1 MKTKKFSNKVV
12 SVLCT
17 FALVVAL
24 VFIRGDVPVVMAAEG
39 DIAWNQLSTVFPD
52 ADVCQEIKDR
62 LISAGLVEGA
72 VVTQANLNNI
82 TNLSVDKTSGT
93 INLQGVERLQGLETL
108 SLDGDIQ
115 SLAPL
120 NNLTKIN
127 YLSLDDVDN
136 EISFSQMSNVS
147 SITSIYFYNCYGI
160 KSLDGLENNV
170 GMKSVQVISCDD
182 LTDISACSAY
192 ISLTYASFYSSS
204 ALEDISPLAGIQ
216 TMDTVNI
223 GNTSVA
229 DISALRGKTGIKKL
243 NMQSSS
249 AFGENADTTCQVL
262 NTLTGV
268 DDLCLRGSDIDDTM
282 FVQICN
288 MTNLGLLD
296 LLGNNITDL
305 TPVRNLVNLTVLDIG
320 DNGISDFTPLASLPN
335 LSGYTCCNV
344 GDKAQYIV
352 ASGPSRTIANP
363 FKAMDGS
370 VVIPDPSSE
379 FTYNATDNTITFIG
393 DRWQYSNKVATVQM
407 NYNGRTFDMALYIR
421 YADVVDP
428 ITITTQPEPV
438 SVIEDEKILLSVEA
452 ESFDDNFRYQWYKDG
467 ARLNGEVEASL
478 TIDKAE
484 LEDSGLYKCV
494 VSNATAS
501 AVSNEVKVEV
511 NEEGATTEEPTTEE
525 PTTQE
530 PTTQE
535 PTTEEPTTQEPT
547 TEEPT
552 TQTTEAP
559 GTSSTTSVAPE
570 DNTTAAPSTTEAVN
584 TDSSV
589 TTGDTANPITA
600 VMVLLLAVMGM
611 ILVLKAHSYKKQ

>member
-1 MKTKKFSNKVV
+1 M
-12 SVLCT
+12 
-17 FALVVAL
+17 
-24 VFIRGDVPVVMAAEG
+24 
-39 DIAWNQLSTVFPD
+39 
-52 ADVCQEIKDR
+52 
-62 LISAGLVEGA
+62 
-72 VVTQANLNNI
+72 
-82 TNLSVDKTSGT
+82 
-93 INLQGVERLQGLETL
+93 
-108 SLDGDIQ
+108 
-115 SLAPL
+115 
-120 NNLTKIN
+120 
-127 YLSLDDVDN
+127 
-136 EISFSQMSNVS
+136 
-147 SITSIYFYNCYGI
+147 
-160 KSLDGLENNV
+160 
-170 GMKSVQVISCDD
+170 
-182 LTDISACSAY
+182 
-192 ISLTYASFYSSS
+192 
-204 ALEDISPLAGIQ
+204 
-216 TMDTVNI
+216 
-223 GNTSVA
+223 
-229 DISALRGKTGIKKL
+229 
-243 NMQSSS
+243 
-249 AFGENADTTCQVL
+249 
-262 NTLTGV
+262 
-268 DDLCLRGSDIDDTM
+268 
-282 FVQICN
+282 
-288 MTNLGLLD
+288 
-296 LLGNNITDL
+296 
-305 TPVRNLVNLTVLDIG
+305 
-320 DNGISDFTPLASLPN
+320 
-335 LSGYTCCNV
+335 